1 MESKLLNIV
10 KTMHTKFG
18 LANNDGPT
26 FLTAEEKAF
35 RITALREEI
44 DEYEQSTTLVDE
56 YDALIDLMVFATG
69 TLERQGLP
77 LQDGFEAVMK
87 CNMQKELA
95 GSSENSKRGFK
106 RDLVKPANWKGP
118 EADLFNIILK
128 LAETP
133 KELSK
138 KFDSGKADLGLI
150 PVEPLNLI
158 ANVLEFGVQKYGRDN
173 WRMHD
178 VPEFSRLYASI
189 LRHLTSWN
197 NGDDLDKESDL
208 PHLAHATTQL
218 MFLIYHSIHSPTKD
232 NRFNKGV

>member
-1 MESKLLNIV
+1 MESKLLLIV
-10 KTMHTKFG
+10 KKMHTKFG
-18 LANNDGPT
+18 LENNDGPT

-35 RITALREEI
+35 RIKALREEI
-44 DEYEQSTTLVDE
+44 DEYEQSTDLVSE

-69 TLERQGLP
+69 TLERQGFP
-77 LQDGFEAVMK
+77 LQEGFESVMK

-95 GSSENSKRGFK
+95 GSCENSKRGFK

-118 EADLFNIILK
+118 EADLFKILGR
-128 LAETP
+128 ASAGP

-138 KFDSGKADLGLI
+138 KFDTGKEDLGLI
-150 PVEPLNLI
+150 PVESLNLI
-158 ANVLEFGVQKYGRDN
+158 ANVLEFGAQKYGRNN

-197 NGDDLDKESDL
+197 EGEDLDKESTL